1 MAVTDAYAEAQAAV
15 IGSVLIDPEPTVGIV
30 MDALRPEHFRED
42 FRTVFE
48 AVRGLWLERKP
59 IDPVAVIHAAGSAY
73 AGAVREWMKLT
84 PTAANVAAYCAI
96 VRDESS
102 LDRLRSAGLAL
113 AGAATIEE
121 ARELLRKMEPAM
133 VERTGIRTMTAMEMI
148 LDFQRRAQDRTPPD
162 YLPWGMRK
170 LDQALTAERGDFIVI
185 GADSSVGKT
194 ALAVQFA
201 WHMAGHGKRVG
212 FFSLETS
219 IKKLADRLV
228 AQQAKVSLEDIKRKS
243 LGERDWQEIGA
254 LGSGAQKIPL
264 SVSECAGCGV
274 PDLRALC
281 IANRYDVVFVDYLQL
296 LKGEGKERWEIVTG
310 LSMALHLMAQELGVA
325 VIALSQLTT
334 EKGTKA
340 RRQPS
345 KDDLRESRQ
354 LKQDADVIMLMS
366 LVDPENNNGLRWLKV
381 DKNKDGALADLCLK
395 FDAEH
400 MTFTPTDS
408 RALERWVRENA
419 TRKPKFTELPD
430 EKQEELP
437 W

>member
-1 MAVTDAYAEAQAAV
+1 MISDAYAEAQAAV

-42 FRTVFE
+42 YRTVFE

-59 IDPVAVIHAAGSAY
+59 IDPVAVIHAAGSEY
-73 AGAVREWMKLT
+73 AKTVREWMVLT
-84 PTAANVAAYCAI
+84 PTAANVGAYCAI
-96 VRDESS
+96 VRDESN
-102 LDRLRSAGLAL
+102 LDRLRTAGLSL
-113 AGAATIEE
+113 AGAGTVEE
-121 ARELLRKMEPAM
+121 AREILRRLEPVM
-133 VERTGIRTMTAMEMI
+133 VERPGIRTMTAMEMVV
-148 LDFQRRAQDRTPPD
+148 DFQRRAEDQTPPA

-170 LDQALTAERGDFIVI
+170 LDEVLTAEKGDFIVL

-201 WHMAGHGKRVG
+201 WHMAAHGQRVG

-228 AQQAKVSLEDIKRKS
+228 AQQARVSMENIKHKS
-243 LGERDWQEIGA
+243 LNEKDWQGIGV
-254 LGSGAQKIPL
+254 LGAGAQKIPL
-264 SVSECAGCGV
+264 SVSECAGCTV
-274 PDLRALC
+274 SDLRALC
-281 IANRYDVVFVDYLQL
+281 IANRYDVVFIDYLQL
-296 LKGEGKERWEIVTG
+296 LRGPGRERWEIVTG
-310 LSMALHLMAQELGVA
+310 LSMDLHLMAQELGVA

-334 EKGTKA
+334 EKGPKA
-340 RRQPS
+340 KRQPS

-354 LKQDADVIMLMS
+354 LKQDADVILLMS
-366 LVDPENNNGLRWLKV
+366 LTDPQNNEGLRWLKV
-381 DKNKDGALADLCLK
+381 DKNKVGALADLCLK
-395 FDAEH
+395 FEPEY

-408 RALERWVRENA
+408 RALERWVRENS

-430 EKQEELP
+430 GKQEELP

>member
-1 MAVTDAYAEAQAAV
+1 MAISDAYAEAQAAV

-42 FRTVFE
+42 YRTVFE
-48 AVRGLWLERKP
+48 AIRGLWLEQRP

-73 AGAVREWMKLT
+73 AQRVREWMQLT

-102 LDRLRSAGLAL
+102 LDRLRTH
-113 AGAATIEE
+113 GAALLNAGSMEE
-121 ARELLRKMEPAM
+121 AREILSRMQPVM
-133 VERTGIRTMTAMEMI
+133 VERPEIRTMSAMEMVV
-148 LDFQRRAQDRTPPD
+148 DFQRRAEDKTPPD
-162 YLPWGMRK
+162 YLPWGFRK
-170 LDQALTAERGDFIVI
+170 LDQVLTAEKGDFIVL

-201 WHMAGHGKRVG
+201 WHMAAHGKRVG

-219 IKKLADRLV
+219 IRKLADRLV
-228 AQQAKVSLEDIKRKS
+228 AQQAKVSMENIRHKDLNEK
-243 LGERDWQEIGA
+243 DWQEIGI
-254 LGSGAQKIPL
+254 LGAAAQKVPL
-264 SVSECAGCGV
+264 SVSECAGCSV
-274 PDLRALC
+274 ADLRALT
-281 IANRYDVVFVDYLQL
+281 IAGRYDVVFIDYLQL
-296 LKGEGKERWEIVTG
+296 LRGPGRERWEIVTG
-310 LSMALHLMAQELGVA
+310 LSMDLHLMAQELGVA

-334 EKGTKA
+334 EKGKNA

-354 LKQDADVIMLMS
+354 LKQDADVILLMS
-366 LVDPENNNGLRWLKV
+366 LTDPENNTGLRWLKV
-381 DKNKDGALADLCLK
+381 DKNKIGALADLCLK
-395 FDAEH
+395 FEPEH
-400 MTFTPTDS
+400 MSFTPTDS
-408 RALERWVRENA
+408 RALERWVRENS

-430 EKQEELP
+430 GEQEKLP